1 MSWRR
6 EGFAGQTSPVTSARH
21 SHKPDRSLKV
31 TIATARSLV
40 CSVALLTALGPASP
54 LHAQIGVGTWV
65 RKVTDSMHAMTMK
78 VEACCHGGRR
88 LSYHFHINSTETV
101 LTLESPFDG
110 SEADVLVAGK
120 PSGETMAI
128 TRVDD
133 HHLST
138 IVKLNGK
145 AFGTSKA
152 TLSPD
157 GKVLTVVN
165 EFSSSAGGQQ
175 VGKTTE
181 TWVRQ

>member
-1 MSWRR
+1 
-6 EGFAGQTSPVTSARH
+6 
-21 SHKPDRSLKV
+21 
-31 TIATARSLV
+31 
-40 CSVALLTALGPASP
+40 
-54 LHAQIGVGTWV
+54 
-65 RKVTDSMHAMTMK
+65 
-78 VEACCHGGRR
+78 
-88 LSYHFHINSTETV
+88 V
-101 LTLESPFDG
+101 LI
-110 SEADVLVAGK
+110 AGK

-165 EFSSSAGGQQ
+165 DVSSSAGGQQ

-181 TWVRQ
+181 IWVRQ

>member
-1 MSWRR
+1 M
-6 EGFAGQTSPVTSARH
+6 T
-21 SHKPDRSLKV
+21 L
-31 TIATARSLV
+31 ATARSLV
-40 CSVALLTALGPASP
+40 CSVVLLGALGPARA

-65 RKVTDSMHAMTMK
+65 RTAPGSAVAMTMK
-78 VEACCHGGRR
+78 VEACCKGGRR
-88 LSYHFHINSTETV
+88 LIYHFDINGTET
-101 LTLESPFDG
+101 LLALESRFDG
-110 SEADVLVAGK
+110 SEAEVMIGGK

-157 GKVLTVVN
+157 GKVLTVLN
-165 EFSSSAGGQQ
+165 DFSSSAGGTPA
-175 VGKTTE
+175 GEFTE
-181 TWVRQ
+181 TWVRK

>member
-1 MSWRR
+1 M
-6 EGFAGQTSPVTSARH
+6 
-21 SHKPDRSLKV
+21 
-31 TIATARSLV
+31 TIATVRGLV
-40 CSVALLTALGPASP
+40 CSVVLLGVLSPARP

-65 RKVTDSMHAMTMK
+65 RKATGSTLPMAMT
-78 VEACCHGGRR
+78 VEACCKGGRR
-88 LSYHFHINSTETV
+88 LIYHFDINGTETILSV
-101 LTLESPFDG
+101 ESAFDG
-110 SEADVLVAGK
+110 SEAEVLIGGK